1 MVCGL
6 SELKRKEVIDIL
18 SGEKLGFVDD
28 IEINTESAT
37 VVALVVYGSPRV
49 FGLFGRDDD
58 IVVQCDEIAVIG
70 RDTILIRQ
78 ENANN
83 VTKHH
88 SFSLENLYR

>member
-37 VVALVVYGSPRV
+37 VVALVIYGRPRV

-58 IVVQCDEIAVIG
+58 IVVKCDEIAVLYFQRG
-70 RDTILIRQ
+70 
-78 ENANN
+78 
-83 VTKHH
+83 
-88 SFSLENLYR
+88 NLTTP